1 MVGLIAMVTSLGI
14 TNAKLGM
21 HADGNGLYLAV
32 RIGRQKS
39 WVFRYLLIGTQ
50 RHLQEDH
57 L

>member
-1 MVGLIAMVTSLGI
+1 MVTSLGI